1 VDGER
6 RMLARRLGMRG
17 GRGDSGGATATTPA
31 GVHDDDDDNVLTV
44 KSLVVNFH
52 TFAGDVKALDGVN
65 LSVRKGEVLGLV
77 GESGSGKSVTALSI
91 EGLLPQNAEVVGGQ
105 IILDGKDLRVENQSE
120 IRVARLREI
129 AMVFQDPLT
138 YLNPVLTVGSQIVEI
153 LDTDRH
159 LFTSIVIGARLEELE
174 RAARNRALT
183 EEEMK
188 EKGRLE
194 AFHIGEALGRRE
206 FKRLARE
213 YAVSVLRS
221 VRLPEPERM
230 FNMYPF
236 ELSGG
241 MRQRTMIAMALVR
254 RPSLLIADEIT
265 TALDVTVQ
273 AQILKLLRELKTQ
286 IAASI
291 LLITHDLAVV
301 AEICD
306 RVAVMYAGNIVEVAE
321 VNELFKNPLHPYTQG
336 LLAAIPRPDAV
347 RGELNSI
354 KGSVPNLIYPPSGCR
369 FHPRCPSAF
378 AKCPTYKPP
387 LIEVGSGHFVECFLY
402 GG

>member
-1 VDGER
+1 VQD
-6 RMLARRLGMRG
+6 ASQ
-17 GRGDSGGATATTPA
+17 DI
-31 GVHDDDDDNVLTV
+31 LTV
-44 KSLVVNFH
+44 RGLQVNFH

-65 LSVRKGEVLGLV
+65 LSVKRGEVLGLV

-91 EGLLPQNAEVVGGQ
+91 EGLLPQNAEVIGGQ
-105 IILDGKDLRVENQSE
+105 IILDGKDLRADSQNQ
-120 IRVARLREI
+120 IRVARLRDM

-138 YLNPVLTVGSQIVEI
+138 YLNPVLTVGSQVLEI
-153 LDTDRH
+153 LETDRRV
-159 LFTSIVIGARLEELE
+159 FTPVVVAARLEVLDKAT
-174 RAARNRALT
+174 RGGSLT
-183 EEEMK
+183 EEETR
-188 EKGRLE
+188 EKARLE
-194 AFHIGEALGRRE
+194 ALPADAVLGRRE
-206 FKRLARE
+206 FKRLAKAYCITILGR
-213 YAVSVLRS
+213 
-221 VRLPEPERM
+221 VRLPEPERI
-230 FNMYPF
+230 FKAYPF

-241 MRQRTMIAMALVR
+241 MRQRIMIAMALVR

-286 IAASI
+286 IDASI

-306 RVAVMYAGNIVEVAE
+306 RVAVMYAGNIVEIAE

-336 LLAAIPRPDAV
+336 LLAAIPRPDATK
-347 RGELNSI
+347 GELSTI

-378 AKCPTYKPP
+378 AKCPVSKPP
-387 LIEVGSGHFVECFLY
+387 LVEARPAHFVECFLY

>member
-1 VDGER
+1 
-6 RMLARRLGMRG
+6 M
-17 GRGDSGGATATTPA
+17 SATQGP
-31 GVHDDDDDNVLTV
+31 GQDVLTV
-44 KSLVVNFH
+44 KDLRVNFR
-52 TFAGDVKALDGVN
+52 TYAGVVKALDGVN

-91 EGLLPQNAEVVGGQ
+91 EGLLPQNAEVVGGSVV
-105 IILDGKDLRVENQSE
+105 LGGKDLLLEKQGE
-120 IRVARLREI
+120 IRLARLREM

-138 YLNPVLTVGSQIVEI
+138 YLNPVLTVGSQILEI
-153 LDTDRH
+153 LETDRRV
-159 LFTSIVIGARLEELE
+159 FTPVVVGARLEELSKAAQAGTLTDDGARE
-174 RAARNRALT
+174 RS
-183 EEEMK
+183 
-188 EKGRLE
+188 RLE
-194 AFHIGEALGRRE
+194 ALPAQAVLGRRE
-206 FKRLARE
+206 FKKLAKA
-213 YAVSVLRS
+213 YALSILRR
-221 VRLPEPERM
+221 VRLPEPDRM
-230 FNMYPF
+230 FKAYPF

-241 MRQRTMIAMALVR
+241 MRQRIMIAMALVR

-286 IAASI
+286 IEGSI

-336 LLAAIPRPDAV
+336 LLAAIPRPDV
-347 RGELNSI
+347 TRGELSTI
-354 KGSVPNLIYPPSGCR
+354 EGSVPNLIYPPSGCR

-378 AKCPTYKPP
+378 EKCPTYKPP
-387 LIEVGSGHFVECFLY
+387 LVEARPSHYVECFLY

>member
-1 VDGER
+1 MQSSQDI
-6 RMLARRLGMRG
+6 
-17 GRGDSGGATATTPA
+17 
-31 GVHDDDDDNVLTV
+31 LTV
-44 KSLVVNFH
+44 RDLRVNFH
-52 TFAGDVKALDGVN
+52 TFAGQVKALDGVD
-65 LSVRKGEVLGLV
+65 LSVKRGEVLGLV

-91 EGLLPQNAEVVGGQ
+91 EGLLPQNAEVVGGE
-105 IILDGKDLRVENQSE
+105 IMLDGKDVLSE
-120 IRVARLREI
+120 KPGEVRTARLREM

-138 YLNPVLTVGSQIVEI
+138 YLNPVLTVGSQILEI
-153 LDTDRH
+153 LETDRKV
-159 LFTSIVIGARLEELE
+159 FTPVVVTARLEELE
-174 RAARNRALT
+174 KRGQDGSLTAEEAR
-183 EEEMK
+183 
-188 EKGRLE
+188 EKARLE
-194 AFHIGEALGRRE
+194 SVPADHPLGRRE
-206 FKRLARE
+206 FKKLARA
-213 YAVSVLRS
+213 YAVAILGR

-230 FNMYPF
+230 FKMYPF

-254 RPSLLIADEIT
+254 RPALLIADEIT

-286 IAASI
+286 IDGSI

-301 AEICD
+301 AEVCD

-321 VNELFKNPLHPYTQG
+321 VSELFKNPLHPYTQG

-347 RGELNSI
+347 RGELSSI

-369 FHPRCPSAF
+369 FHPRCPSVF
-378 AKCPTYKPP
+378 ERCPLSKPP
-387 LIEVGSGHFVECFLY
+387 LVEARPGHYVECFLY

>member
-1 VDGER
+1 MMAAPDQGQ
-6 RMLARRLGMRG
+6 
-17 GRGDSGGATATTPA
+17 DI
-31 GVHDDDDDNVLTV
+31 LTV
-44 KSLVVNFH
+44 KSLQVNFH
-52 TFAGDVKALDGVN
+52 TFAGQVKALDGVN
-65 LSVRKGEVLGLV
+65 LSVKRGEVLGLV

-105 IILDGKDLRVENQSE
+105 IILNGKDLLTEKQND
-120 IRVARLREI
+120 IRVARLREM

-138 YLNPVLTVGSQIVEI
+138 YLNPVLTVGSQILEI
-153 LDTDRH
+153 LETDRRV
-159 LFTSIVIGARLEELE
+159 FTPVVVEARLEEIE
-174 RAARNRALT
+174 KASRDGPLT
-183 EEEMK
+183 EDEAR
-188 EKGRLE
+188 EKSRLE
-194 AFHIGEALGRRE
+194 AFTPQEVLGRRE
-206 FKRLARE
+206 FKRLAKA
-213 YAVSVLRS
+213 YAVAILGR

-230 FNMYPF
+230 FKTYPF

-273 AQILKLLRELKTQ
+273 AQILKLLRDLKTQ
-286 IAASI
+286 IDASI

-301 AEICD
+301 AEVCD

-347 RGELNSI
+347 KGELSTI

-369 FHPRCPSAF
+369 FHPRCPAAF
-378 AKCPTYKPP
+378 EKCPASKPP
-387 LIEVGSGHFVECFLY
+387 LVEARPGHYVECFLF

>member
-1 VDGER
+1 
-6 RMLARRLGMRG
+6 M
-17 GRGDSGGATATTPA
+17 S
-31 GVHDDDDDNVLTV
+31 GVHEPGQDVLTV
-44 KSLVVNFH
+44 KKLQVNFH
-52 TFAGDVKALDGVN
+52 TFAGDVKALDGVD
-65 LSVRKGEVLGLV
+65 LVVKRGEVLGLV

-91 EGLLPQNAEVVGGQ
+91 EGLLPLNAEVVGGE
-105 IILDGKDLRVENQSE
+105 IILNGKDILAENQGE
-120 IRVARLREI
+120 IRKARLREM

-153 LDTDRH
+153 LETDRRV
-159 LFTSIVIGARLEELE
+159 FTPVVVAARLEQLE
-174 RAARNRALT
+174 RIGRDRPLT
-183 EEEMK
+183 AEESM

-194 AFHIGEALGRRE
+194 ALPADAELGRRE
-206 FKRLARE
+206 FKRLSKA
-213 YAVSVLRS
+213 YSVAILGR
-221 VRLPEPERM
+221 VRLPEPERIYK
-230 FNMYPF
+230 MYPF

-254 RPSLLIADEIT
+254 RPTLLIADEIT

-286 IAASI
+286 IDGSI

-336 LLAAIPRPDAV
+336 LLAAIPRPDATK
-347 RGELNSI
+347 GELSTI

-378 AKCPTYKPP
+378 EKCPLSKPP
-387 LIEVGSGHFVECFLY
+387 LVEARPGHYVECFLY

>member
-1 VDGER
+1 MKGLQDAGQDI
-6 RMLARRLGMRG
+6 LA
-17 GRGDSGGATATTPA
+17 
-31 GVHDDDDDNVLTV
+31 V
-44 KSLVVNFH
+44 KQLRVNFH
-52 TFAGDVKALDGVN
+52 TFAGQVKALDGVD

-91 EGLLPQNAEVVGGQ
+91 EGLLPQNAEVVGGE
-105 IILDGKDLRVENQSE
+105 IILDGRDILREKKGE
-120 IRVARLREI
+120 IRSARLREM

-138 YLNPVLTVGSQIVEI
+138 YLNPVLTVGSQILEI
-153 LDTDRH
+153 LETDRRV
-159 LFTSIVIGARLEELE
+159 FTPVVVAARLEELE
-174 RAARNRALT
+174 KRGQGGSLT
-183 EEEMK
+183 EEEAR
-188 EKGRLE
+188 EKSRLE
-194 AFHIGEALGRRE
+194 ALPAQAVLGKRE
-206 FKRLARE
+206 FKTLARA
-213 YAVSVLRS
+213 YAVAILGR

-230 FNMYPF
+230 FKRYPF

-254 RPSLLIADEIT
+254 RPALLIADEIT

-286 IAASI
+286 IDASI

-321 VNELFKNPLHPYTQG
+321 VNELFRNPLHPYTQG

-347 RGELNSI
+347 RGELTSI

-378 AKCPTYKPP
+378 EKCPLSKPP
-387 LIEVGSGHFVECFLY
+387 LVEARPGHYVECFLY

>member
-1 VDGER
+1 
-6 RMLARRLGMRG
+6 MKGMQDPG
-17 GRGDSGGATATTPA
+17 QDI
-31 GVHDDDDDNVLTV
+31 LTV
-44 KSLVVNFH
+44 RKLRVNFH
-52 TFAGDVKALDGVN
+52 TFAGLVKALDGVD
-65 LSVRKGEVLGLV
+65 LSVKRGEVLGLV
-77 GESGSGKSVTALSI
+77 GESGSGKSVTALSV
-91 EGLLPQNAEVVGGQ
+91 EGLLPQNAEVVSGE
-105 IILDGKDLRVENQSE
+105 IFLDGTDVLAEKKEE
-120 IRVARLREI
+120 IRSARLREM

-138 YLNPVLTVGSQIVEI
+138 YLNPVLTVGSQILEI
-153 LDTDRH
+153 LETDRRV
-159 LFTSIVIGARLEELE
+159 FTPVVVAARLEELE
-174 RAARNRALT
+174 KAGRDRSLT
-183 EEEMK
+183 EEEAR
-188 EKGRLE
+188 EKSRLE
-194 AFHIGEALGRRE
+194 SLPSQAVLGKGEFR
-206 FKRLARE
+206 RLARA
-213 YAVSVLRS
+213 YAVAMLRS

-230 FNMYPF
+230 FKVYPF

-254 RPSLLIADEIT
+254 RPALLIADEIT

-273 AQILKLLRELKTQ
+273 AQILKLLRELKEQ
-286 IAASI
+286 IDASI

-306 RVAVMYAGNIVEVAE
+306 RVAVMYAGNVVEVAD

-347 RGELNSI
+347 RGELSSI

-378 AKCPTYKPP
+378 EKCPLSKPP
-387 LIEVGSGHFVECFLY
+387 LVEARPGHYVECFLY

>member
-1 VDGER
+1 
-6 RMLARRLGMRG
+6 M
-17 GRGDSGGATATTPA
+17 SGVQDTSQ
-31 GVHDDDDDNVLTV
+31 DILTV
-44 KSLVVNFH
+44 KKLQVNFH
-52 TFAGDVKALDGVN
+52 TFAGQVKALDGVD
-65 LSVRKGEVLGLV
+65 LSVKRGEVLGLV

-105 IILDGKDLRVENQSE
+105 IILDGKDLLAAKQGE
-120 IRVARLREI
+120 IRTARLREM

-138 YLNPVLTVGSQIVEI
+138 YLNPVLTVGSQILEI
-153 LDTDRH
+153 LETDRRV
-159 LFTSIVIGARLEELE
+159 FTPVVVAARLEDLE
-174 RAARNRALT
+174 KAARGGSLT
-183 EEEMK
+183 DEETR

-194 AFHIGEALGRRE
+194 ALPAQEMLGRRE
-206 FKRLARE
+206 FKRLAKA
-213 YAVSVLRS
+213 YSVAILGK

-230 FNMYPF
+230 FKMYPF

-254 RPSLLIADEIT
+254 RPALLIADEIT

-286 IAASI
+286 IDASI

-321 VNELFKNPLHPYTQG
+321 VNELFRNPLHPYTQG

-347 RGELNSI
+347 KGELTSI
-354 KGSVPNLIYPPSGCR
+354 KGSVPNLIHPPSGCR

-378 AKCPTYKPP
+378 ERCPGSKPP
-387 LIEVGSGHFVECFLY
+387 LVEARAGHFVECFLY

>member
-1 VDGER
+1 MTTADNDV
-6 RMLARRLGMRG
+6 AQG
-17 GRGDSGGATATTPA
+17 GSSPA
-31 GVHDDDDDNVLTV
+31 VAAGLSDDILTV
-44 KSLVVNFH
+44 KNLEVNFH
-52 TFAGDVKALDGVN
+52 TFAGDVKALDGVD
-65 LSVRKGEVLGLV
+65 LSVKKGEVLGLV

-91 EGLLPQNAEVVGGQ
+91 EGLLPQNAEVVSGR
-105 IILDGKDLRVENQSE
+105 IILDGKDLRIENQDE
-120 IRVARLREI
+120 IRSARLRQI

-153 LDTDRH
+153 LETDRR
-159 LFTSIVIGARLEELE
+159 LFTQIVTASRLEEIE

-183 EEEMK
+183 EGEMK

-194 AFHIGEALGRRE
+194 ALPSGEQLGRRE
-206 FKRLARE
+206 FKRLARD
-213 YAVSVLRS
+213 YAVSTLRS

-273 AQILKLLRELKTQ
+273 AQILKLLRELKAQ
-286 IAASI
+286 IATSI

-354 KGSVPNLIYPPSGCR
+354 KGSVPNLIHPPSGCR

-387 LIEVGSGHFVECFLY
+387 LIEVSSGHFVECFLY

>member
-1 VDGER
+1 VSVTQSSQDI
-6 RMLARRLGMRG
+6 
-17 GRGDSGGATATTPA
+17 
-31 GVHDDDDDNVLTV
+31 LTV
-44 KSLVVNFH
+44 KELRVNFH
-52 TFAGDVKALDGVN
+52 TFAGQVKALDGVD
-65 LSVRKGEVLGLV
+65 LSVKRGEVLGLV

-105 IILDGKDLRVENQSE
+105 IILDGKDVLTEKPGE
-120 IRVARLREI
+120 IRTARLREM

-138 YLNPVLTVGSQIVEI
+138 YLNPVLTVGSQILEI
-153 LDTDRH
+153 LETDRKV
-159 LFTSIVIGARLEELE
+159 FTPVVVAARLEELE
-174 RAARNRALT
+174 KRTHDATLAQ
-183 EEEMK
+183 EEIG
-188 EKGRLE
+188 EKARLE
-194 AFHIGEALGRRE
+194 SLPASQSLGRRE
-206 FKRLARE
+206 FKRLAKA
-213 YAVSVLRS
+213 YAIAILGR

-230 FNMYPF
+230 FKMYPF

-254 RPSLLIADEIT
+254 RPALLIADEIT

-286 IAASI
+286 IDASI

-301 AEICD
+301 AEVCD
-306 RVAVMYAGNIVEVAE
+306 RVAVMYAGNIVEVAQ

-336 LLAAIPRPDAV
+336 LLAAIPRPDAI
-347 RGELNSI
+347 RGELSSI

-369 FHPRCPSAF
+369 FHPRCPSVF
-378 AKCPTYKPP
+378 EKCPLSKPP
-387 LIEVGSGHFVECFLY
+387 LVEARPGHYVECFLY